1 MNRGKISIYIIV
13 IALFLLFIVLS
24 SAIYTIDM
32 TQQVVITQFGRPIG
46 DPINEAG
53 IHIKMPFIQNVTYFE
68 KRLLEWDGNPSEIL
82 ANDKKFILVDTYA
95 RWKITDPLK
104 FFKSVVDENGA
115 QTRLDNV
122 IEAATRDMITTN
134 VLIEVVRNSNRK
146 MAISEIEADV
156 GAEAVVDSIH
166 VGRTKIAKRILNASK
181 DKVNEY
187 GIELVDVRI
196 KRLNYI
202 RDVREKVFERM
213 IAERLKIA
221 EKYRSE
227 GMGKKAEVEG
237 EMEKELQQITSE
249 AYRTAQEIKGKADA
263 KAIKIYAQ
271 AYERDPEFYSFTKSL
286 ESYRQTLD
294 EKTWLILS
302 TDSDY
307 LKYLKD
313 VNAK

>member
-1 MNRGKISIYIIV
+1 
-13 IALFLLFIVLS
+13 
-24 SAIYTIDM
+24 
-32 TQQVVITQFGRPIG
+32 
-46 DPINEAG
+46 
-53 IHIKMPFIQNVTYFE
+53 
-68 KRLLEWDGNPSEIL
+68 
-82 ANDKKFILVDTYA
+82 
-95 RWKITDPLK
+95 
-104 FFKSVVDENGA
+104 
-115 QTRLDNV
+115 
-122 IEAATRDMITTN
+122 
-134 VLIEVVRNSNRK
+134 

-156 GAEAVVDSIH
+156 GSETVVDSIY
-166 VGRTKIAKRILNASK
+166 VGREKIAQGILNASK
-181 DKVNEY
+181 EKVNEY
-187 GIELVDVRI
+187 GIELVSVRI

-202 RDVREKVFERM
+202 REVREKVFERM

-237 EMEKELQQITSE
+237 EMEKELQQITSA

-294 EKTWLILS
+294 DKTWLILS
-302 TDSDY
+302 TDNDY